1 MAIPAHSRSAPDGV
15 LFAALRAAALE
26 AGRVIMKFYAEGCA
40 VERKQDAS
48 PVTEADRPTEAVILS
63 AIASAAPDI
72 PVVAEEE
79 ASAGRLP
86 VETGRRFLLVDP
98 LDGTREFLARNGDFT
113 VNIALIEDG
122 LPVAGIVYAPARHL
136 LFTGG
141 ADGAAEIRTTPGHEI
156 AESRAI
162 RARIAADGPVA
173 VCSRSHDS
181 PQTAAFLREKGIT
194 ERVSVGSSLKFCL
207 IARGEA
213 DIYPR
218 FTPTMQWDTA
228 AGDAV
233 LRAAGGTTL
242 APDGHPLVYGPRV
255 GQGAVEG
262 PARFINPH
270 FVACGAG
277 DLFNRL

>member
-48 PVTEADRPTEAVILS
+48 PVTEADRAAEAVILS

-122 LPVAGIVYAPARHL
+122 RRHL
-136 LFTGG
+136 MFGG
-141 ADGAAEIRTTPGHEI
+141 EIKAGCPVHILQGMRDPDVPWRQAIKLVEHLSGDPVVLTLVKDGDHRLSTPADIARLQAAV
-156 AESRAI
+156 
-162 RARIAADGPVA
+162 AAVA
-173 VCSRSHDS
+173 
-181 PQTAAFLREKGIT
+181 TAA
-194 ERVSVGSSLKFCL
+194 
-207 IARGEA
+207 
-213 DIYPR
+213 
-218 FTPTMQWDTA
+218 
-228 AGDAV
+228 
-233 LRAAGGTTL
+233 
-242 APDGHPLVYGPRV
+242 
-255 GQGAVEG
+255 
-262 PARFINPH
+262 
-270 FVACGAG
+270 
-277 DLFNRL
+277 